1 MEFMNQKLN
10 SCDINDLIFSFNF
23 IILKIGLEDLKVQ
36 MDESNLQ

>member
-23 IILKIGLEDLKVQ
+23 IILKTGLEDLKVQ